1 MQERL
6 EWKESMGKGR
16 MARGGP
22 KGSLASVHRS
32 LPRSDAQQPSLQAST
47 GSLQGILQE
56 TQGFYRKSVQFYTMF
71 DRGSFGRWGSVGV
84 VWEDR

>member
-6 EWKESMGKGR
+6 EWKESMGKVR

-22 KGSLASVHRS
+22 RGSLASVHRS

-56 TQGFYRKSVQFYTMF
+56 TQGFYKKSVQFYKMF
-71 DRGSFGRWGSVGV
+71 DRGNFGRW
-84 VWEDR
+84 

>member
-1 MQERL
+1 MQERF
-6 EWKESMGKGR
+6 EWKESMGKVR

-22 KGSLASVHRS
+22 GGSLASVPRI

-56 TQGFYRKSVQFYTMF
+56 TQGFYRKSVQFYRMF
-71 DRGSFGRWGSVGV
+71 DRGSFGRW
-84 VWEDR
+84 

>member
-6 EWKESMGKGR
+6 EWKESMGKVR

-22 KGSLASVHRS
+22 RGSLASVHRS
-32 LPRSDAQQPSLQAST
+32 LPRSDTQQMSLQAST

-56 TQGFYRKSVQFYTMF
+56 TQGFYRKSVQFYRMF
-71 DRGSFGRWGSVGV
+71 DRGSFGRW
-84 VWEDR
+84 

>member
-6 EWKESMGKGR
+6 EWKKSMGRVR

-22 KGSLASVHRS
+22 RGSLASVHRS

-56 TQGFYRKSVQFYTMF
+56 TQGFYRKSVKCYRMF
-71 DRGSFGRWGSVGV
+71 DRGSFGRW
-84 VWEDR
+84 